1 MPSLVQISQPFI
13 FSGYRHQVSDTGSIR
28 GRQVATGNGVR
39 VCVLDFVA
47 ALFAFAY
54 YVCDA
59 AEDPFTFLGAAFVA
73 IEDVGAEGELEAAGA
88 GFVCWGLLF
97 SGLWY
102 GEGGN
107 RDREGDDLP
116 STLDATLSAP
126 SSSFTLTSLVLVTLL
141 SLFLSLL
148 FPSTPNLSVSVF
160 CLVGPGLGL
169 STLLATSSS
178 TSILPAFLFRVA
190 FLPLELLWERDNCR
204 DSSEAS
210 RSPARIF
217 MLSRRDISSDLP
229 SIMWLT
235 SSLIFTFSR

>member
-1 MPSLVQISQPFI
+1 MPSLVQISQPFV
-13 FSGYRHQVSDTGSIR
+13 FSRYRHQVSDTGSIR
-28 GRQVATGNGVR
+28 GRQVAAGDGIR
-39 VCVLDFVA
+39 VCVLDLVA

-59 AEDPFTFLGAAFVA
+59 AEDAFAFLGSAFVA
-73 IEDVGAEGELEAAGA
+73 VEDVGAEGELEAASA
-88 GFVCWGLLF
+88 WFICWSLLVWF
-97 SGLWY
+97 LCGMERE
-102 GEGGN
+102 GEG
-107 RDREGDDLP
+107 RDRGDLP
-116 STLDATLSAP
+116 STLEATLSAP

-148 FPSTPNLSVSVF
+148 LPSTPNLSVSVF

-178 TSILPAFLFRVA
+178 TSILPAFLFNVA

-217 MLSRRDISSDLP
+217 MLSNRDISSDLP